1 MIIHNFFS
9 GKNQL
14 FAFITAGILF
24 AGLFSCLVISG
35 YWFSYY
41 NSYGKHAE
49 YTVLATYYCTLLCMV
64 FSLLALVVLI
74 FMVVSHFF
82 LSFISENRLFSNIIV
97 IVLTVFS
104 IFSIITGL
112 LCGVLGVT
120 DINPNG
126 LYEYV
131 KQVNSHFDPKCH
143 TLLIDGISGSMYYYA
158 KEHND
163 ARGYGSWMSKIL
175 KKICPDIYKFLESY
189 PQAMEKT
196 PKEFIIYMLEQFMNE
211 NDDRGWARE
220 VDALLAESGAKYS
233 NALCKSVGVPSFIFS
248 IFTIVGLVFLAI
260 FGCCAKGDD
269 ASENE
274 GA

>member
-126 LYEYV
+126 LYDDVE
-131 KQVNSHFDPKCH
+131 NPTFDPKCH
-143 TLLIDGISGSMYYYA
+143 TLLIDGFSGTMYYYA

-163 ARGYGSWMSKIL
+163 AKGYGSWMYKIL
-175 KKICPDIYKFLESY
+175 KKICPEVTKFLESY
-189 PQAMEKT
+189 LQESELK
-196 PKEFIIYMLEQFMNE
+196 PKEFIIYILQLSIDE
-211 NDDRGWARE
+211 DDVSGWARE
-220 VDALLAESGAKYS
+220 VDTLLAESGAKYS